1 MMVQE
6 RVNDPGYEG
15 LKILAKMIAR
25 IHLEERAQERLQK
38 HLSIKNEEG
47 NNAHQRNQ
55 RSHHVAPVG

>member
-25 IHLEERAQERLQK
+25 VYLEEHAQGRLQK
-38 HLSIKNEEG
+38 HLSKKTEEG
-47 NNAHQRNQ
+47 NNANQRNQ
-55 RSHHVAPVG
+55 